1 MPEMK
6 KLISQLDAINIEI
19 NALKSFLQEQI
30 YIIKKSVEDVKK
42 IYPLRKRYFF
52 NVQRRLSG
60 KNTVLKKAK
69 KTKTTIIKTL
79 TENINSRRILKAD
92 SNDFITISSKVKGID
107 KRNLCNDEKTTTSEE
122 ETSL

>member
-1 MPEMK
+1 M
-6 KLISQLDAINIEI
+6 
-19 NALKSFLQEQI
+19 
-30 YIIKKSVEDVKK
+30 KK

-107 KRNLCNDEKTTTSEE
+107 KRNLCNDEKTKTSEE
-122 ETSL
+122 ETSLWHHQKLREYQLHLQQ

>member
-92 SNDFITISSKVKGID
+92 SNDFITISSKVKGIN

>member
-1 MPEMK
+1 MC
-6 KLISQLDAINIEI
+6 
-19 NALKSFLQEQI
+19 
-30 YIIKKSVEDVKK
+30 
-42 IYPLRKRYFF
+42 PLRKRYFF

-60 KNTVLKKAK
+60 KNTVLKKEN
-69 KTKTTIIKTL
+69 KTTIIKIL

-107 KRNLCNDEKTTTSEE
+107 KRNLCNDEKTTASEE

>member
-1 MPEMK
+1 MW
-6 KLISQLDAINIEI
+6 
-19 NALKSFLQEQI
+19 
-30 YIIKKSVEDVKK
+30 KKSIPSERDTSSTYNDGSLEKIQFSKK
-42 IYPLRKRYFF
+42 
-52 NVQRRLSG
+52 Q
-60 KNTVLKKAK
+60 K

-122 ETSL
+122 ETSLWHHQKLREYQVHLQQ